1 MRIVPFCISAFATIA
16 LVLILNTSLS
26 ISGNK
31 TPRFG
36 YFLCPQDGF
45 WQNAEPDNKNFSANL
60 RFPDLEGNAE
70 VYFDD
75 RLVPH
80 VFAEKERD
88 AYFIQGYLHAKFRLW
103 QMEFQT
109 HAAAGR
115 LSEIMGETSGTTN
128 FVKIDKFFRRLG
140 MVYGAEQSLQELE
153 NNPITKEETD
163 SYTAGVNAYI
173 LALHP
178 NQYPFE
184 YKLLNYTPEPW
195 SNLKTQLFLKYMSY
209 DLAGGDWDFEM
220 SNAKSIFTDA
230 EIDQLYPTTQDS
242 LDPIVPR
249 RTEYVKPTVNVIKPS
264 IADSI
269 YFTAT
274 NKEDKRSF
282 SMRPDKSNGS
292 NNWAVSGSK
301 TQSGAPILCN
311 DPHLGLNLP
320 SLWYE
325 MQISTPTFN
334 TYGVS
339 FPGAPSIIIGFND
352 SIVWGVTNA
361 GRDVKDYYEIQFR
374 DSTMQEYMYDG
385 VWTKAT
391 LRTEIIKVKDR
402 PSITER
408 IAITVFGPVMYD
420 KQYPNKLNDGKYYAL
435 RWKAHDPSNE
445 LLTFNKL
452 NHAHNYFDYIK
463 SITTFQ
469 CPGQNFVFASRSG
482 DIAIRQQ
489 GMFPAKWKRQGDFL
503 MKGVDST
510 FNWQGYIPSK
520 ECPTMFNPERGF
532 VSSANQLVAD
542 NNYPYYLG
550 GEAEIYR
557 GKIINRK
564 LTTMSS
570 ITIDDMKKMQ
580 TDNTSIFAEMAYPV
594 LLKYLD
600 EKSLS
605 ADEMIYI
612 NKFKNW
618 NFKFDVEEEGPAI
631 FNSWWD
637 SLEVTVYEDE
647 FARTKLPLKWPDE
660 STLLEG
666 LLKDSSFQFVDDIRT
681 SQKETVREVITTAFK
696 KAYKDI
702 RMADIKGTLAWGK
715 NKDTGVRHLLRIP
728 ALSSLHLPI
737 GGGEN
742 IINATKK
749 DHGPSWRMIVQ
760 MSDTI
765 KAFGVYPGGQSGN
778 PGSKFYD
785 NFINYWVAG
794 TYYPLL
800 FVKQSEVT
808 ASKQMKWKMT
818 FSKD

>member
-1 MRIVPFCISAFATIA
+1 MRIVPFCICAFATIS
-16 LVLILNTSLS
+16 LVLILNTSLTVA
-26 ISGNK
+26 GNK

-36 YFLCPQDGF
+36 YFLSPQDGF
-45 WQNAEPDNKNFSANL
+45 WQNAELDNKNFSANL
-60 RFPDLEGNAE
+60 HFPGLEGNAE

-80 VFAEKERD
+80 VYAEKEND
-88 AYFIQGYLHAKFRLW
+88 AYFIQGFLHAKFRLW

-140 MVYGAEQSLQELE
+140 MVYGAEKSLTELE
-153 NNPITKEETD
+153 ENPITKQETD
-163 SYTAGVNAYI
+163 AYTAGVNAYI
-173 LALHP
+173 SALRP
-178 NQYPFE
+178 SQYPLE
-184 YKLLNYTPEPW
+184 YKLLNYKPELW

-209 DLAGGDWDFEM
+209 DLAGSDWDFEM
-220 SNAKSIFTDA
+220 SNAKTIFTDA
-230 EIDQLYPTTQDS
+230 EIEKLYPSTQDS
-242 LDPIVPR
+242 LDPIVPMG
-249 RTEYVKPTVNVIKPS
+249 TEYVKPSVNVIKPS

-269 YFTAT
+269 YFTST
-274 NKEDKRSF
+274 NKPTKKAF

-292 NNWAVSGSK
+292 NNWAVAGSK

-325 MQISTPTFN
+325 MQISTPNFN

-352 SIVWGVTNA
+352 SIAWGVTNA
-361 GRDVKDYYEIQFR
+361 GRDVKDYYEIQFK
-374 DSTMQEYMYDG
+374 DSTMQEYMFEG
-385 VWTKAT
+385 TWTKT
-391 LRTEIIKVKDR
+391 TFRTEIIKVKDQ
-402 PSITER
+402 PTITER

-420 KQYPNKLNDGKYYAL
+420 KEYPNKLNDGKYYAL

-452 NHAHNYFDYIK
+452 NHSQNYLDYIK

-489 GMFPAKWKRQGDFL
+489 GMFPTKWKRQGDFL
-503 MKGVDST
+503 MKGTDST
-510 FNWQGYIPSK
+510 FLWQGYIPSK

-542 NNYPYYLG
+542 ESYPYYLG

-564 LTTMSS
+564 LTAMKGV
-570 ITIDDMKKMQ
+570 TIDDMKKMQ
-580 TDNTSIFAEMAYPV
+580 TDNYNIFAEMAYPV

-618 NFKFDVEEEGPAI
+618 NFRYDIDEEGPAI
-631 FNSWWD
+631 FNCWWD
-637 SLEVTVYEDE
+637 SLEVGVYEDE
-647 FARTKLPLKWPDE
+647 FARTKLPMKWPDE

-666 LLKDSSFQFVDDIRT
+666 LLKDSSFQFIDDIRT
-681 SQKETVREVITTAFK
+681 SQKETVREVVTAAFK

-702 RMADIKGTLAWGK
+702 RMADIKGILAWGK
-715 NKDTGVRHLLRIP
+715 YKDTGVRHLLKIP
-728 ALSSLHLPI
+728 ALSRLHLPI

-778 PGSKFYD
+778 PGSKYYD

-800 FVKQSEVT
+800 FIKHAE
-808 ASKQMKWKMT
+808 ASKQKEMKWKIT
-818 FSKD
+818 FTKA